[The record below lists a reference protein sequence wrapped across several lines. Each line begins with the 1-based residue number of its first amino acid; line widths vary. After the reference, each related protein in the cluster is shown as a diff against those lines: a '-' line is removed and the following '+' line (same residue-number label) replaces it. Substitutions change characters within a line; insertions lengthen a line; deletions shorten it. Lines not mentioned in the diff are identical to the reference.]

1 MSCLDSVNNIVV
13 LFDDLWRV
21 AEESEQLHKY
31 GKRDDLE
38 ALMFMIARLFK
49 GEPQKAGAVLLRM
62 QALARLLEEEGAPG
76 WTLPK
81 QPDGAIPTQEWV
93 FAAAAV
99 QPLIEINNDA
109 QFEREPFLDKVLKLA
124 ESEGNA

>member
-21 AEESEQLHKY
+21 AEESEQLHKS
-31 GKRDDLE
+31 GNRDFE
-38 ALMFMIARLFK
+38 TLMFIIARLFK

-62 QALARLLEEEGAPG
+62 QALVRLW

-109 QFEREPFLDKVLKLA
+109 QFEREPFLDKALELA

>member
-1 MSCLDSVNNIVV
+1 MSWLDGVNNIVV

-21 AEESEQLHKY
+21 AEESEQLHKS
-31 GKRDDLE
+31 GKGDFE
-38 ALMFMIARLFK
+38 ALMFMIACLFK
-49 GEPQKAGAVLLRM
+49 GEPQKAEAVLLRM
-62 QALARLLEEEGAPG
+62 QALMRLLEEEGAPG

-99 QPLIEINNDA
+99 QPLIGINNDA
-109 QFEREPFLDKVLKLA
+109 QFEREPFLEKVLELA